1 MPTANPEGIAIEACE
16 IPIDLQAILA
26 PKGHRQATRATVDAP
41 ISYGAAIAVEL
52 DIEAIERRCEGLR
65 GSLGVHGKISSERCG
80 CREKRAANH
89 ARKHGRRIQGASS
102 GHDHPYPDSF
112 VSPMARHC
120 H

>member
-1 MPTANPEGIAIEACE
+1 MQRPVRQPTETGSINGRYVRECEG
-16 IPIDLQAILA
+16 
-26 PKGHRQATRATVDAP
+26 QATRATVDAP

-52 DIEAIERRCEGLR
+52 DIEAIDRRCEGLR

-102 GHDHPYPDSF
+102 GHDHPNPNSF